1 MPKRHDRLRRARTGL
16 FDHHE
21 GGCFRLREYEHFYR
35 EAVARSGLARP
46 TYWAVDHVDNRVAM
60 SILGFDTSD
69 RIVKQIEKQGAR
81 YIWQMT
87 LDQTNETLTCFG
99 QANNTITVSLAE
111 IQMT

>member
-1 MPKRHDRLRRARTGL
+1 
-16 FDHHE
+16 
-21 GGCFRLREYEHFYR
+21 
-35 EAVARSGLARP
+35 
-46 TYWAVDHVDNRVAM
+46 M

-99 QANNTITVSLAE
+99 QADNTITVSLAE
-111 IQMT
+111 IQIT